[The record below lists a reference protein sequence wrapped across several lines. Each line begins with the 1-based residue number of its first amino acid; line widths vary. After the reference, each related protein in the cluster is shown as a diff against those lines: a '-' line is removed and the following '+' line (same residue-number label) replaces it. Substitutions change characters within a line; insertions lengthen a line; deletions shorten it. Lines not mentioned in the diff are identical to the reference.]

1 MATAAD
7 LKIKPGP
14 EAQDSLVRY
23 ANALIDEELRDA
35 AFRNTLLKQDLAYY
49 RERNANPDHVAA
61 KTANAA
67 GDKKRIQDPVM
78 PIVGP
83 QVETA
88 LAYYTE
94 LFLSS
99 YPIFP
104 VVSSPQLIEAAQQ
117 IETVLGESAIHFQ
130 WVRHLSMAIR
140 DGLKYNLM
148 AVEVEWQTRKVYT
161 LKNDMKEEV
170 VFGVPTETW
179 FEGNSIKRINQYN
192 LIADRRCAPA
202 EIHEKGDYAGYTELM
217 TRLQLKQLFLDLD
230 NTLTMNA
237 TKAFESNA
245 GADASQTS
253 ATSPFYVPEVNP
265 DALRAV
271 SAGVNWMR
279 WASLEV
285 ASAIKYSDMYEVT
298 TLYVRIIPKE
308 HKIFVKNH
316 GVPQIYKLIIV
327 NRQVLIYVQRKTNA
341 HNFLPLVVA
350 QPIEDGH
357 GYQTKSFADNATPYQ
372 EIATALYISAIQSQR
387 RKVYDRLLY
396 DPSKVS
402 KAEINNADAVARIP
416 VKTEAYGRPLSEI
429 VYQIPYRDE
438 GVGSI
443 LQFAREMGDMADVAT
458 GQNRVQR
465 GQFQKGNKTR
475 YEFDQTMSNSDS
487 RPRLSALIMETAFF
501 QPIKHILKSNILQ
514 YQPPTS
520 LYNRAAKQEV
530 EIEPA
535 KLREITWQFQI
546 ADGMMPSSKLVNMDL
561 FGQVL
566 QLAGAVPAAA
576 AEWDLMGMFA
586 YSLKLQG
593 ATWVNDFRRNPQQQQ
608 QYMQNVAATAA
619 PTGTTGPA

>member
-1 MATAAD
+1 MATAGD
-7 LKIKPGP
+7 LKMKISPDSQ
-14 EAQDSLVRY
+14 ASLVRY
-23 ANALIDEELRDA
+23 ANALIDEELRDGV
-35 AFRNTLLKQDLAYY
+35 FRNTLLKQDLAYY
-49 RERNANPDHVAA
+49 RERNSNADHVAA

-88 LAYYTE
+88 LAYYAE

-104 VVSSPQLIEAAQQ
+104 VVSSPQLIDAAQQ

-148 AVEVEWQTRKVYT
+148 AAEVEWQTRKVYT
-161 LKNDMKEEV
+161 LKNDIKKEV

-179 FEGNSIKRINQYN
+179 FEGNSIKRINMYN

-217 TRLQLKQLFLDLD
+217 SRLQLKQLFLDLD

-237 TKAFESNA
+237 TDAFQSGG
-245 GADASQTS
+245 GASTTHPS
-253 ATSPFYVPEVNP
+253 HLTPFYIPEVNP

-271 SAGVNWMR
+271 AGGVNWMS

-285 ASAIKYSDMYEVT
+285 AGAIKYSDMYEVT

-308 HKIFVKNH
+308 HKILVKNY

-327 NRQVLIYVQRKTNA
+327 NRQVVIYVQRKTNA
-341 HNFLPLVVA
+341 HNFLPIVVA

-372 EIATALYISAIQSQR
+372 EIATALYMSAIQSQR

-438 GVGSI
+438 GVGTI
-443 LQFAREMGDMADVAT
+443 LQFAREIGDMADVAT

-487 RPRLSALIMETAFF
+487 RPRFSALIMETAFF

-520 LYNRAAKQEV
+520 LYNRADKQQI
-530 EIEPA
+530 EIEPS

-593 ATWVNDFRRNPQQQQ
+593 ATWVNDFHRNPQQQQ
-608 QYMQNVAATAA
+608 QYMQNVAATA
-619 PTGTTGPA
+619 PPGTASPV

>member
-14 EAQDSLVRY
+14 EAQESLVRY

-237 TKAFESNA
+237 TKAFESNT

-253 ATSPFYVPEVNP
+253 SNSPFYVPEVNP

-416 VKTEAYGRPLSEI
+416 VKTEAYGRPLNEV

>member
-14 EAQDSLVRY
+14 EAQESLVRY

-88 LAYYTE
+88 LAYYAE

-161 LKNDMKEEV
+161 LKNDIKQEV

-179 FEGNSIKRINQYN
+179 FEGNSIRRINQYN

-237 TKAFESNA
+237 TKAFESNT

-265 DALRAV
+265 EALRAV

-372 EIATALYISAIQSQR
+372 EIATALYMSAIQSQR

-443 LQFAREMGDMADVAT
+443 LQFAREIGDMADVAT

-487 RPRLSALIMETAFF
+487 RPRFSALIMETAFF

-530 EIEPA
+530 EIEPS